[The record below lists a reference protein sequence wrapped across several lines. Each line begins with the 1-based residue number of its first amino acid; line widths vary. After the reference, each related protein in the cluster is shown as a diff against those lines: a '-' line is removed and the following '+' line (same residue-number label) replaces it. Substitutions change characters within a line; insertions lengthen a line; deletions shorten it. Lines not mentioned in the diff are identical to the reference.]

1 MVEGQIRYL
10 TKAEIVEINHKIMA
24 SFDEGSVG
32 IQYPEGLDLVVEQPQ
47 MTVFG
52 RELYPTLWVKAA
64 YIMQKI
70 TKKHIFAD
78 GNKRTSYLATWTFL
92 ALNGYKLVMP
102 TKVAG
107 ELVLEITN
115 SPDSEEVMLQVAKIL
130 KENSINQR

>member
-10 TKAEIVEINHKIMA
+10 TQTEIIEINRKIMA
-24 SFDEGSVG
+24 SFKEGSVG

-78 GNKRTSYLATWTFL
+78 GNKRTSYLAAWTFL
-92 ALNGYKLVMP
+92 ALNGYKLVIS

-107 ELVLEITN
+107 ELMLEITN

-130 KENSINQR
+130 KKNSVKE